1 MDKMNELE
9 WYAILPR
16 VYFKDDKKIYYNIFN
31 NVRFRNCLMDL
42 KAQHKKDPAIDLKK
56 ELNNN
61 LRYCFWGKAE
71 YEIYINAFD
80 LKNELKIDIYDQI
93 KPNLDKLYAY
103 LMQNWNKIPAKT
115 YRQQEN
121 EKKKRLN
128 GPGPKYQCAKCKD
141 IIQSK
146 SVHDFVW
153 CKCKAIA
160 IDGGGYYTKLT
171 GNPEDLI
178 YIGDK

>member
-9 WYAILPR
+9 WLVLLPNFNS
-16 VYFKDDKKIYYNIFN
+16 YHYNIFN
-31 NVRFRNCLMDL
+31 SNRFRECLMDL
-42 KAQHKKDPAIDLKK
+42 KARYKKDPTLDLKI
-56 ELNNN
+56 ELMQI

-71 YEIYINAFD
+71 YEIYITPFLGNTADTTTTF
-80 LKNELKIDIYDQI
+80 KIDVYVQVHQHINSFYDYI
-93 KPNLDKLYAY
+93 V
-103 LMQNWNKIPAKT
+103 QNWNKIPAKT
-115 YRQQEN
+115 YRQQAN

-171 GNPEDLI
+171 GNIEDLI